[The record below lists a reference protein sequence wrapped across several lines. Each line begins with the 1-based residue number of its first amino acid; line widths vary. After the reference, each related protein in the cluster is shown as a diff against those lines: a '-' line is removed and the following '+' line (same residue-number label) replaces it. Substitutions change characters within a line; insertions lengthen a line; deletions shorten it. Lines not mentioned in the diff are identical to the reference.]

1 MEKKLTIGESLIKEK
16 LENCVISFNG
26 SSREDGKIEFL
37 DEKSVPLFG
46 VETDTECG
54 QFYIDILLIHEYLNK
69 ILKINTSRDFRL
81 TSTNEL
87 KIIKDV
93 ITVFNKFYGER
104 INFKLK
110 TSKDFIREN
119 YYGSDY
125 TGQVLCKLPKKV
137 RESINLKP
145 SKDENEKTIKSMTQV
160 LS

>member
-46 VETDTECG
+46 VETDTEYG

-69 ILKINTSRDFRL
+69 ILKINTSRNFRL

-93 ITVFNKFYGER
+93 ITVFNKFYGEV
-104 INFKLK
+104 K
-110 TSKDFIREN
+110 TK
-119 YYGSDY
+119 
-125 TGQVLCKLPKKV
+125 
-137 RESINLKP
+137 
-145 SKDENEKTIKSMTQV
+145 
-160 LS
+160 